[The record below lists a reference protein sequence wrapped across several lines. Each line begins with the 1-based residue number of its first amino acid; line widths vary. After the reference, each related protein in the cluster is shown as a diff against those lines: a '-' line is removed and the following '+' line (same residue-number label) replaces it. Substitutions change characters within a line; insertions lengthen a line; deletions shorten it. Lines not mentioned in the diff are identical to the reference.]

1 MHCKILITSKRNP
14 SVRIQLHSILIQGG
28 QFYTGAVLKKEGLS
42 SCSIFML
49 NKNLMYGCFSNLTGH
64 NFIIITIKDPQ
75 HNRTVIW
82 IVGWA

>member
-1 MHCKILITSKRNP
+1 MILHSKILITSNRNP
-14 SVRIQLHSILIQGG
+14 SGKIRLHSILIQGG

-64 NFIIITIKDPQ
+64 NSIIITIKDPPQ
-75 HNRTVIW
+75 ITVRLP
-82 IVGWA
+82 GL